1 MDRNP
6 IYRPRVSRET
16 RWLLTT
22 ALVALAVLWVLAS
35 IRFPDRPAMPG
46 PVQPL
51 LTQLTPRPSFDEL
64 ASDIA
69 DLRAR
74 LEPLVLALPVD
85 PPAGVTGGGRA
96 RRALPALRVS
106 DDVAVVLL
114 DATSVRQT
122 GDEYSVIARDLASG
136 LAIVRVPAA
145 PTPRP
150 VLWSPQQMDRPRYL
164 IATDTST
171 DVVSW
176 HPVFVGSMRPV
187 ASPAWAAEVWRFP
200 AHAELG
206 PGSFVFARD
215 ALLVGLVV
223 DHGGERALVSGETLI
238 AEADR
243 LLAQAATLPA
253 HVGIEVQAMTP
264 SISRATGAPAGVV
277 VSWVDARGPAAGA
290 LDVGDVIE
298 SANGAPLPT
307 EEHWNTLV
315 TRLTAD
321 ETITLAVRSGEAVRE
336 VQLVATLAPAP
347 PETAPLGLTLRAVLG
362 RGAEVVFVEAG
373 AAADLAGLTIGDVMT
388 RIGEIRAPSP
398 AQVRQTFDD
407 APRERPVL
415 IAFTRGATHHV
426 SALEK

>member
-1 MDRNP
+1 MDIIAGGR
-6 IYRPRVSRET
+6 RHWTAT
-16 RWLLTT
+16 RYTGHGCRARRGGLLTT

-51 LTQLTPRPSFDEL
+51 LTQLTPGPSFDEL

-96 RRALPALRVS
+96 RRALPALRVR

-187 ASPAWAAEVWRFP
+187 ASPAWAAEVWRLP

-264 SISRATGAPAGVV
+264 SISRRPARPPAWWCPGWMHV
-277 VSWVDARGPAAGA
+277 GPRPA
-290 LDVGDVIE
+290 
-298 SANGAPLPT
+298 
-307 EEHWNTLV
+307 
-315 TRLTAD
+315 RLTSATSSNRPM
-321 ETITLAVRSGEAVRE
+321 EPRCPPRSTG
-336 VQLVATLAPAP
+336 TPW
-347 PETAPLGLTLRAVLG
+347 
-362 RGAEVVFVEAG
+362 
-373 AAADLAGLTIGDVMT
+373 
-388 RIGEIRAPSP
+388 
-398 AQVRQTFDD
+398 
-407 APRERPVL
+407 
-415 IAFTRGATHHV
+415 
-426 SALEK
+426 